1 MFATKEVPSTDEE
14 SHEVKVVPFELK
26 CQYSPDLLQQSLK
39 QASTSLAFR
48 RDRQVLARYCYFND
62 YSRIPS
68 ALEYCS
74 GYVVTQQRRREI
86 SCTCIA
92 SVDFVPDGVDKGLDV
107 VIAGILHLSMQPC
120 KLLPVSFMGM
130 DGVMLNHTE
139 RRQSQLQQANGR
151 CH

>member
-1 MFATKEVPSTDEE
+1 MSFDCCHFTYPGDRYHNFFFGFSVPDGVAYCLPRKKFRQQMKK

-48 RDRQVLARYCYFND
+48 RDRQVLARYCHFND

-68 ALEYCS
+68 ALEYCD

-86 SCTCIA
+86 SCTFALHA
-92 SVDFVPDGVDKGLDV
+92 SP
-107 VIAGILHLSMQPC
+107 Q
-120 KLLPVSFMGM
+120 
-130 DGVMLNHTE
+130 
-139 RRQSQLQQANGR
+139 
-151 CH
+151 